1 MMKISPDA
9 KTRTMSGGQKQ
20 RLITASTLA
29 MKQKIIILDEPLANL
44 DTEGAHILLGALRS
58 LSKSGY
64 AVLLVEHRLDVVRPY
79 VNKVMWIKD
88 KNVTMSADKDA
99 VLRCERVIEPESRPH
114 TVGSPVISGRSL
126 VFGAGGK
133 NILDSLDIDVYKGE
147 RLVLLGANG
156 CGKTTLMRTLA
167 RLNKLTSGTLEQ
179 NIVQKPGR
187 RKPNA
192 AWFKKVGFVYQNPTY
207 QLFMPTLLAEA
218 SFRASSEQKAREMI
232 EAFGL
237 SGLENRHPQSLS
249 EGQKRRA
256 GLAAICAGEPE
267 VLFLDEPTVGQDY
280 NNLERIVSAVNKL
293 NRENGCTVVTV
304 THDRRCAAAM
314 ADRALIMG
322 NGKIAEHGDRNLAD
336 SYLNKQFKI
345 IGE

>member
-1 MMKISPDA
+1 M
-9 KTRTMSGGQKQ
+9 
-20 RLITASTLA
+20 
-29 MKQKIIILDEPLANL
+29 
-44 DTEGAHILLGALRS
+44 
-58 LSKSGY
+58 
-64 AVLLVEHRLDVVRPY
+64 LLVEHRLDVVRPY

-88 KNVTMSADKDA
+88 KNVIVSTDKDA
-99 VLRCERVIEPESRPH
+99 VTRSERVIEPENNAH
-114 TVGSPVISGRSL
+114 TAGSPVISGRGL
-126 VFGAGGK
+126 VFSAGGR

-207 QLFMPTLLAEA
+207 QLFMPTLLAEV

>member
-99 VLRCERVIEPESRPH
+99 VLRCERVIEPENRPH

-192 AWFKKVGFVYQNPTY
+192 AWFKKSALSIRIRPI
-207 QLFMPTLLAEA
+207 
-218 SFRASSEQKAREMI
+218 SS
-232 EAFGL
+232 L
-237 SGLENRHPQSLS
+237 CRHCSPRSLS
-249 EGQKRRA
+249 ERPRSGRR
-256 GLAAICAGEPE
+256 G
-267 VLFLDEPTVGQDY
+267 
-280 NNLERIVSAVNKL
+280 R
-293 NRENGCTVVTV
+293 
-304 THDRRCAAAM
+304 
-314 ADRALIMG
+314 
-322 NGKIAEHGDRNLAD
+322 
-336 SYLNKQFKI
+336 
-345 IGE
+345 

>member
-1 MMKISPDA
+1 
-9 KTRTMSGGQKQ
+9 
-20 RLITASTLA
+20 
-29 MKQKIIILDEPLANL
+29 
-44 DTEGAHILLGALRS
+44 
-58 LSKSGY
+58 
-64 AVLLVEHRLDVVRPY
+64 
-79 VNKVMWIKD
+79 
-88 KNVTMSADKDA
+88 
-99 VLRCERVIEPESRPH
+99 
-114 TVGSPVISGRSL
+114 
-126 VFGAGGK
+126 
-133 NILDSLDIDVYKGE
+133 
-147 RLVLLGANG
+147 
-156 CGKTTLMRTLA
+156 
-167 RLNKLTSGTLEQ
+167 
-179 NIVQKPGR
+179 
-187 RKPNA
+187 
-192 AWFKKVGFVYQNPTY
+192 
-207 QLFMPTLLAEA
+207 MPTLLAEA

-322 NGKIAEHGDRNLAD
+322 NGKIAEHGDRNLAE

>member
-1 MMKISPDA
+1 
-9 KTRTMSGGQKQ
+9 
-20 RLITASTLA
+20 

-44 DTEGAHILLGALRS
+44 DVEGAHVLLGALRS
-58 LSKSGY
+58 LAKSGY

-88 KNVTMSADKDA
+88 KNVIVSTDKDA
-99 VLRCERVIEPESRPH
+99 VTRSERVIEPENNAH
-114 TVGSPVISGRSL
+114 TAGSPVISGRGL
-126 VFGAGGK
+126 VFSAGGR

-207 QLFMPTLLAEA
+207 QLFMPTLLAEV

>member
-99 VLRCERVIEPESRPH
+99 VLRCERVIEPENRPH

-133 NILDSLDIDVYKGE
+133 KSSTRSISMYIKASALFCS
-147 RLVLLGANG
+147 A
-156 CGKTTLMRTLA
+156 RT
-167 RLNKLTSGTLEQ
+167 
-179 NIVQKPGR
+179 
-187 RKPNA
+187 
-192 AWFKKVGFVYQNPTY
+192 
-207 QLFMPTLLAEA
+207 
-218 SFRASSEQKAREMI
+218 
-232 EAFGL
+232 
-237 SGLENRHPQSLS
+237 
-249 EGQKRRA
+249 
-256 GLAAICAGEPE
+256 
-267 VLFLDEPTVGQDY
+267 
-280 NNLERIVSAVNKL
+280 
-293 NRENGCTVVTV
+293 
-304 THDRRCAAAM
+304 AAA
-314 ADRALIMG
+314 RPHSCGLLQG
-322 NGKIAEHGDRNLAD
+322 
-336 SYLNKQFKI
+336 STS
-345 IGE
+345 

>member
-1 MMKISPDA
+1 
-9 KTRTMSGGQKQ
+9 MSGGQKQ

-44 DTEGAHILLGALRS
+44 DVEGAHVLLGALRS
-58 LSKSGY
+58 LANSGY

-88 KNVTMSADKDA
+88 KNVIVSTDKDA
-99 VLRCERVIEPESRPH
+99 VTRSERVIEPENNMHP
-114 TVGSPVISGRSL
+114 VGSPVISGRGL
-126 VFGAGGK
+126 VFNAGGR

-167 RLNKLTSGTLEQ
+167 RLNKLTSGALEQ

-207 QLFMPTLLAEA
+207 QLFMPTLLAEV

-314 ADRALIMG
+314 ADRALIMD
-322 NGKIAEHGDRNLAD
+322 NGKIAEQGDGSLAD

>member
-1 MMKISPDA
+1 
-9 KTRTMSGGQKQ
+9 MS
-20 RLITASTLA
+20 T
-29 MKQKIIILDEPLANL
+29 
-44 DTEGAHILLGALRS
+44 
-58 LSKSGY
+58 
-64 AVLLVEHRLDVVRPY
+64 
-79 VNKVMWIKD
+79 
-88 KNVTMSADKDA
+88 DKDA
-99 VLRCERVIEPESRPH
+99 VTRSERVIEPENNAH
-114 TVGSPVISGRSL
+114 TAGSPVISGRGL
-126 VFGAGGK
+126 VFSAGGR

-237 SGLENRHPQSLS
+237 SGLEIGIRSPFRRDRNAARVSLRYARASRKCCSSTSLLLDRIIIILS
-249 EGQKRRA
+249 E
-256 GLAAICAGEPE
+256 
-267 VLFLDEPTVGQDY
+267 
-280 NNLERIVSAVNKL
+280 
-293 NRENGCTVVTV
+293 
-304 THDRRCAAAM
+304 
-314 ADRALIMG
+314 
-322 NGKIAEHGDRNLAD
+322 
-336 SYLNKQFKI
+336 
-345 IGE
+345 

>member
-99 VLRCERVIEPESRPH
+99 VLRCERVIEPENRPH

-207 QLFMPTLLAEA
+207 QLFMPTLLSEV
-218 SFRASSEQKAREMI
+218 SFRASSERKAREMI

-237 SGLENRHPQSLS
+237 AGLENRHPQSLS

-267 VLFLDEPTVGQDY
+267 VLFLDEPTVGQDHG
-280 NNLERIVSAVNKL
+280 NLERIVSAVNKL
-293 NRENGCTVVTV
+293 NRENGCTVVAV

-314 ADRALIMG
+314 ADRVLIMDS
-322 NGKIAEHGDRNLAD
+322 GKIAEQGDGSLAD
-336 SYLNKQFKI
+336 GYLNKQFKI

>member
-1 MMKISPDA
+1 
-9 KTRTMSGGQKQ
+9 
-20 RLITASTLA
+20 
-29 MKQKIIILDEPLANL
+29 
-44 DTEGAHILLGALRS
+44 
-58 LSKSGY
+58 
-64 AVLLVEHRLDVVRPY
+64 
-79 VNKVMWIKD
+79 
-88 KNVTMSADKDA
+88 
-99 VLRCERVIEPESRPH
+99 
-114 TVGSPVISGRSL
+114 
-126 VFGAGGK
+126 
-133 NILDSLDIDVYKGE
+133 
-147 RLVLLGANG
+147 
-156 CGKTTLMRTLA
+156 MRTLA

-179 NIVQKPGR
+179 NIVQKSGR

-293 NRENGCTVVTV
+293 NRENGCTIVTV

-314 ADRALIMG
+314 ADRVLIMDS
-322 NGKIAEHGDRNLAD
+322 GKIAEQGDGSLAD
-336 SYLNKQFKI
+336 GYLNKQFKI